1 MKRIGLLTSG
11 GDSPGMNAAIRAIVR
26 RGSEIDAEILGIRR
40 GFRGLIDGD
49 VVPLNNRAA
58 GGIIERGGTILRT
71 ARAAD
76 FRTLCGQESAV
87 ATVVKEK
94 MDGLIIIGGDGSLRG
109 ARKMHEH
116 GIATIGIPASIDN
129 DIPGTTMAIG
139 VDTALNTA
147 VDALNKIRDTAYSHE
162 RVFVVEVMGRRS
174 GYIALMSGLAGG
186 AEIVLIPEVKVSF
199 DAICALI
206 DSGHQMG
213 KRHSIITV
221 AEGFCSEGSAG
232 QMISEF
238 LREKTDLEIRLTIL
252 GHLQRGGS
260 PTAFDR
266 ILASRF
272 GAMAVELLVQG
283 ISGKMTVLTQGKI
296 TTIPLAKIDH
306 AATNVDL
313 TLYRLAY
320 SIAS

>member
-11 GDSPGMNAAIRAIVR
+11 GDSPGMNAAIRTIVR
-26 RGSEIDAEILGIRR
+26 RGSKINAEILGIQR

-49 VVPLNNRAA
+49 VVPLDNRAV

-76 FRTLCGQESAV
+76 FLTSHGQERAI
-87 ATVVKEK
+87 ATVIKERL
-94 MDGLIIIGGDGSLRG
+94 DGVIVIGGDGSLRG
-109 ARKMHEH
+109 ARTLHEH
-116 GIATIGIPASIDN
+116 NIATIGIPASIDN

-147 VDALNKIRDTAYSHE
+147 VNALNKIRDTAYSHE

-174 GYIALMSGLAGG
+174 GYIALMSGFAGG
-186 AEIVLIPEVKVSF
+186 AEIILIPEVKISL
-199 DAICALI
+199 DKIYALI
-206 DSGHQMG
+206 DSGYQLG

-221 AEGFCSEGSAG
+221 AEGFCEEGSAG
-232 QMISEF
+232 RVISEF
-238 LREKTDLEIRLTIL
+238 LRKKTDLEIRLTTL

-272 GAMAVELLVQG
+272 GAMAIELLVNG
-283 ISGKMTVLTQGKI
+283 ISGKMTVLTQGEI
-296 TTIPLAKIDH
+296 TAIPLSKIDDL
-306 AATNVDL
+306 ATNVNL
-313 TLYRLAY
+313 ALYSLAC
-320 SIAS
+320 SVAS

>member
-11 GDSPGMNAAIRAIVR
+11 GDAPGMNAAIRVIVR
-26 RGSEIDAEILGIRR
+26 KGSEIGAEILGIQR

-49 VVPLNNRAA
+49 VVPLDNRAA

-71 ARAAD
+71 ARAAS
-76 FRTLCGQESAV
+76 FLTLDGQKSAV
-87 ATVVKEK
+87 ATIAEQG
-94 MDGLIIIGGDGSLRG
+94 MDGLIVIGGDGSLKG
-109 ARKMHEH
+109 ARAMHEH
-116 GIATIGIPASIDN
+116 GVATIGIPASIDN

-186 AEIVLIPEVKVSF
+186 AEIVLIPEVKVSL
-199 DAICALI
+199 DEIYALI
-206 DSGHQMG
+206 DSGRQIG
-213 KRHSIITV
+213 KRHSIIAV
-221 AEGFCSEGSAG
+221 AEGFCAEGSSGRA
-232 QMISEF
+232 ISEF
-238 LREKTDLEIRLTIL
+238 LRKKTDLEIRLTIL

-272 GAMAVELLVQG
+272 GAMAIESLVEG
-283 ISGKMTVLTQGKI
+283 ISGKMTALTQGRI
-296 TTIPLAKIDH
+296 ATIPLAEIEH
-306 AATNVDL
+306 VATNVDL
-313 TLYRLAY
+313 ALYRLVY
-320 SIAS
+320 SVAS

>member
-26 RGSEIDAEILGIRR
+26 RGSDINTEILGIRR
-40 GFRGLIDGD
+40 GFNGLIDGD
-49 VVPLNNRAA
+49 VVPLDNRDV
-58 GGIIERGGTILRT
+58 GGIIERGGTILRS
-71 ARAAD
+71 ARATNFLTAS
-76 FRTLCGQESAV
+76 GQENAI

-94 MDGLIIIGGDGSLRG
+94 IDGLIVIGGDGSLRG
-109 ARKMHEH
+109 ARRMHEY
-116 GIATIGIPASIDN
+116 GVATIGIPASIDN
-129 DIPGTTMAIG
+129 DISGTTISIG

-162 RVFVVEVMGRRS
+162 RVFVVEMMGRRS

-186 AEIVLIPEVKVSF
+186 AEIILIPEVKVSF
-199 DAICALI
+199 DEVYALI
-206 DSGHQMG
+206 DRGYQLG
-213 KRHSIITV
+213 KRHSIIAV
-221 AEGFCSEGSAG
+221 AEGFCSEGSSG
-232 QMISEF
+232 RLISEF

-272 GAMAVELLVQG
+272 GAMAIELLVQG
-283 ISGKMTVLTQGKI
+283 ISGKMIVLTQGEI
-296 TTIPLAKIDH
+296 TAIPLEEIDH
-306 AATNVDL
+306 TVTNVDL
-313 TLYRLAY
+313 ALYRLAY